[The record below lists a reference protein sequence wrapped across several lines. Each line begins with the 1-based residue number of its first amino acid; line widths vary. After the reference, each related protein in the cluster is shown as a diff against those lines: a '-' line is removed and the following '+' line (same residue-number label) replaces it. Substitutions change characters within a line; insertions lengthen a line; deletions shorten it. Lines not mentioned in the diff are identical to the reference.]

1 MGAVMERE
9 YEIWRHSRVT
19 MWCLDKKCGSGKKS
33 QRMWRDGID
42 EQLPLKDIK
51 QSCSNIIKHGLSR
64 III

>member
-33 QRMWRDGID
+33 QRM
-42 EQLPLKDIK
+42 
-51 QSCSNIIKHGLSR
+51 
-64 III
+64 